1 MEFVSKNWTYIVAFF
16 SVVAYLLEKF
26 YNFWID
32 KKKKQEAYNRTF
44 VAIVKL
50 FYSYQKHKNL
60 YAEKPS
66 FNLPDEVYSLMVKH
80 IDTFDN
86 DLEYFKESV
95 IKESEIIPEISIESH
110 ILFEL
115 SDRILILDRMGLV
128 ETVISEMTNEQKLMA
143 KRAQFYSL
151 EKVFDEFFENILE
164 KVRKRADVKKEFMD
178 KLSYFGTIEYEI
190 ENFNFQKEIA
200 KKYLDSLYRQGA
212 ISKVEF
218 DSFSSNIINESK
230 SSQLK
235 ID

>member
-16 SVVAYLLEKF
+16 SVAAYLLEKF

-32 KKKKQEAYNRTF
+32 RKKKQEAYNRIF

-66 FNLPDEVYSLMVKH
+66 INLPDEVYSLIVKH

-86 DLEYFKESV
+86 DLEYFKESI

-115 SDRILILDRMGLV
+115 SDRILILDIMGLV

-178 KLSYFGTIEYEI
+178 KLSYFGTLEYEI

-218 DSFSSNIINESK
+218 DGFSSNIINESK

>member
-16 SVVAYLLEKF
+16 SVAAYLLEKF

-32 KKKKQEAYNRTF
+32 RKKKQEAYNRIF

-66 FNLPDEVYSLMVKH
+66 INLPDEVYSLIVKH

-86 DLEYFKESV
+86 DLEYFKESI

-110 ILFEL
+110 LLFEL
-115 SDRILILDRMGLV
+115 SDRILILDIMGLV

-178 KLSYFGTIEYEI
+178 KLSYFGTLEYEI

-218 DSFSSNIINESK
+218 DGFSSNIINESK